1 MTDEVNNL
9 SKYRK
14 AQKTFGKL
22 FLISF
27 GVLFVFLLFTPLFF
41 YRSLDSKA
49 PALSNSSVQNT
60 NSTVYGTPDENFP
73 KGTPA
78 LSNTYA
84 ENTEPTFS
92 NRPIVKTTPRIKAT
106 PRISPGSSPQMTPDA
121 PREESFPFVLAAF
134 IATGAFSLFAT
145 VFTFLGFL
153 TMTIFAW
160 RKEKREAATFRL
172 DSEKK
177 AMEIEKLRVE
187 LEKSKTASAPPIKK
201 CARCNRTYE
210 DVSLNF
216 CLEDGALLSEIH
228 KPAETGQN
236 PFDKTQIMES
246 NLPTEEIKFET
257 DEIKNKNTAE

>member
-1 MTDEVNNL
+1 MTDDVNNL

-41 YRSLDSKA
+41 YQSFDNKA
-49 PALSNSSVQNT
+49 PALSNSSIQNT
-60 NSTVYGTPDENFP
+60 NSTASSTPNNDFP

-92 NRPIVKTTPRIKAT
+92 NRPIVKAT
-106 PRISPGSSPQMTPDA
+106 PRISPRISPQITPPA

-134 IATGAFSLFAT
+134 IVTGAFSLFAT

-236 PFDKTQIMES
+236 PFGKTQVMES

>member
-1 MTDEVNNL
+1 MTDDVNNL

-41 YRSLDSKA
+41 YQSLDSKS
-49 PALSNSSVQNT
+49 PALSKPSVQNT
-60 NSTVYGTPDENFP
+60 NSTVYSTPDEDFP
-73 KGTPA
+73 KGTPM

-84 ENTEPTFS
+84 ENTNSTAS
-92 NRPIVKTTPRIKAT
+92 NRPIIKAT
-106 PRISPGSSPQMTPDA
+106 PRISPQITPPA

-134 IATGAFSLFAT
+134 IVTGAFSLFAT

-201 CARCNRTYE
+201 CARCHRTYE
-210 DVSLNF
+210 DASLNF
-216 CLEDGALLSEIH
+216 CLEDGALLSEIYGS
-228 KPAETGQN
+228 AETGQN
-236 PFDKTQIMES
+236 PFGKTQVMES